1 MNTREL
7 KWKMLSFIYVS
18 VGESGKSEYAEEG
31 EHIDIKFRRRESG
44 KGKKF

>member
-18 VGESGKSEYAEEG
+18 VGGGGKSGYAEEG
-31 EHIDIKFRRRESG
+31 EHIDMKFRRRESG
-44 KGKKF
+44 EGKKF